1 MGSMSYPIVTWLAFI
16 GLLVAACGGA
26 TSTPASEPTPP
37 ASAEPTRQTEP
48 AEVGPG
54 RIRAILDASCTLA
67 IFGADVTLTYA
78 ARTEGA
84 NRLSRVRLII
94 DDRTDFDT
102 SDLFEREVSGT
113 MTLNVGVGSRHV
125 FQLLADSPGSRTTTA
140 RSIVRCP
147 SAPPG
152 PRVHQPAV
160 DSPSA
165 TLSS

>member
-1 MGSMSYPIVTWLAFI
+1 MSSLITWLAFI
-16 GLLVAACGGA
+16 GLLVTACGGA
-26 TSTPASEPTPP
+26 ESTPPSQPTPTVT
-37 ASAEPTRQTEP
+37 AEPTRQPEP

-54 RIRAILDASCTLA
+54 RIRAILDATYTLA
-67 IFGADVTLTYA
+67 IFGADVTLTYT

-84 NRLSRVRLII
+84 GRLSRVRLII
-94 DDRTDFDT
+94 DDKTDFDT
-102 SDLFEREVSGT
+102 GDLSEREVSGT
-113 MTLNVGVGSRHV
+113 RTLNVGAGSQHA
-125 FQLLADSPGSRTTTA
+125 FLLLADSPGSRPTTA

-152 PRVHQPAV
+152 QRVQRPIV